1 MITIKITENEAG
13 QRLDRFLKKYLKRA
27 PLSMLYKMIRK
38 DIKINGRRGKE
49 DTVLCTG
56 DELTFYISEEKLREL
71 LAPVRRKPIKRQ
83 FKIIYEDENI
93 LVAGKPWGL
102 LTHGDSHEKKN
113 TLVNQVCGYLQEKGE
128 YDPLRERS
136 FSPAPVNR
144 LDRNTTGLVLFG
156 KTAEALRVLTK
167 AIRERSNV
175 KKYYLTIVSG
185 FFGEP
190 MKIEGRILK
199 DSESNTVN
207 IPDDTYAEEEKRGKI
222 SYTIVRP
229 VAQGKEFS
237 MVEAE
242 LITGRTHQIR
252 AHLSKAGFPLIGDAK
267 YGSKPVN
274 ERIKR
279 EFGLT
284 TQLLHAYRLEFSG
297 FTDKFSYLNGKS
309 VQMPPPADFI
319 KIRDAVL
326 QNKNKS

>member
-242 LITGRTHQIR
+242 LITGRTHQIKIGREIGR
-252 AHLSKAGFPLIGDAK
+252 A
-267 YGSKPVN
+267 
-274 ERIKR
+274 
-279 EFGLT
+279 
-284 TQLLHAYRLEFSG
+284 
-297 FTDKFSYLNGKS
+297 
-309 VQMPPPADFI
+309 
-319 KIRDAVL
+319 
-326 QNKNKS
+326 